1 MSGPAPQLSL
11 SIQLGHEIKVLP
23 AKRAQIR
30 RWVYAGLG
38 ADAQLALRFVGASE
52 GLQLNLEFRDQDHPT
67 NVLTFTYE
75 TAPASAD
82 IVICLPVVTQESVE
96 QGKPFLHHLAHLIV
110 HGVLHAQG
118 WDHETSAQDARAMQA
133 KEIQILATL
142 GVANPY
148 GNESPGLGAAD

>member
-11 SIQLGHEIKVLP
+11 SIQLGHEIKTLP
-23 AKRAQIR
+23 AQRAQIR

-82 IVICLPVVTQESVE
+82 IVICLPVVTQESIE

-118 WDHETSAQDARAMQA
+118 WDHEDDQSANLMERQETRLLARFG
-133 KEIQILATL
+133 IPD
-142 GVANPY
+142 PY
-148 GNESPGLGAAD
+148 TDRRTAPES

>member
-23 AKRAQIR
+23 AQRAQIR

-82 IVICLPVVTQESVE
+82 IVICLPVVAQESVE

-118 WDHETSAQDARAMQA
+118 WDHEDDQSANLMERQETRLLARFG
-133 KEIQILATL
+133 IPD
-142 GVANPY
+142 PY
-148 GNESPGLGAAD
+148 TDRRTAPES